1 MRSRAL
7 RPRPGRPRAARAR
20 VVATALLA
28 AAVAACSSDGARPRV
43 GGGETHWLSLCRS
56 DVDCAGWRCLCG
68 VCTAACADAPCR
80 AGATCFA
87 PGSAE
92 LAAFCGDAT
101 VRTCLAACDDQVPC
115 PAGFAC
121 AEGVCRPRDVAA
133 FPGAEGFA
141 GRLRGGRGGRVLRV
155 TSLAESGE
163 GTLQAALDAPGAR
176 TIVFAVSGV
185 IDAPELTL
193 SHGEVTIAGQT
204 APGAGVTLR
213 GRLLAD
219 PQADVQDVIVR
230 HLRVRPAYDGSDPL
244 QFDAIQLSAVE
255 GLLLDHVSAA
265 LAVDDTVDLFAA
277 RRITVQWSTVEASL
291 DVSLPSGAPYQG
303 LVVGPSAGEV
313 SIHHVLFTHHQDD
326 NPSIA
331 GGPAEVVNNLVY
343 DARHGFAHHGAASG
357 PFDLVGNAFVAG
369 PSSSLRPVYFDDEAT
384 SPDAALA
391 YYLDG
396 NVVEGANSECGEGA
410 LDDPWAQCA
419 YVLGRDASYRMDA
432 PFDRAPWPEHVAI
445 TTEDAAA
452 ARAAVLARA
461 GAFPRDVLTRQAIED
476 VEVLGG
482 GWGAPPPD
490 DLLEGLTPEE
500 PPRDDDQDGM
510 ADDWERARGLDP
522 DNPAD
527 HNRLLE
533 SGYTA
538 IEEYLDELAAALLPE

>member
-1 MRSRAL
+1 MSLRAR
-7 RPRPGRPRAARAR
+7 RPRPGRPRAGCGRLA
-20 VVATALLA
+20 ATALLA
-28 AAVAACSSDGARPRV
+28 ATVAACSNDSGGPRV
-43 GGGETHWLSLCRS
+43 GGGETHWLSRCRS
-56 DVDCAGWRCLCG
+56 DADCAGWRCLCG
-68 VCTAACADAPCR
+68 VCTDACDRGPCH

-87 PGSAE
+87 PGSTE
-92 LAAFCGDAT
+92 LTTFCGEASAPA
-101 VRTCLAACDDQVPC
+101 TCLAACDDTIPC
-115 PAGFAC
+115 PAGYAC
-121 AEGVCRPRDVAA
+121 GEGVCRPRDVAA

-176 TIVFAVSGV
+176 TIVFTVSGV

-244 QFDAIQLSAVE
+244 QFDAIQLSAVD
-255 GLLLDHVSAA
+255 GLMLDHVSAA
-265 LAVDDTVDLFAA
+265 LAVDDTVDLFEG
-277 RRITVQWSTVEASL
+277 RRITVQWSTIEASL
-291 DVSLPSGAPYQG
+291 DVSLPSGDPYQG
-303 LVVGPSAGEV
+303 LVAGANAGQV
-313 SIHHVLFTHHQDD
+313 SIHHVLFAHHQDD
-326 NPSIA
+326 NPSLS

-369 PSSSLRPVYFDDEAT
+369 PSSSLRPFYFDDEAT

-391 YYLDG
+391 YYLAG
-396 NVVEGANSECGEGA
+396 NVVEGAGSECGEGA

-419 YVLGRDASYRMDA
+419 YDLGRDASYRVEA

-452 ARAAVLARA
+452 ARDAVLAQA
-461 GAFPRDVLTRQAIED
+461 GAFPRDALTRGTVDD
-476 VEVLGG
+476 VEALGG
-482 GWGAPPPD
+482 GWGVAPPD
-490 DLLEGLTPEE
+490 DLVEGLTPVE
-500 PPRDDDQDGM
+500 PPRDDDHDGM
-510 ADDWERARGLDP
+510 ADDWERAQGLDP

-538 IEEYLDELAAALLPE
+538 IEEYLNELAALLVE